1 MITIIEQI
9 ENLQELYEKDYLLW
23 LEKTIKS
30 LSDRHF
36 NQIDF
41 EHLIEELTQLGNEQ
55 KRAVESLLEQI
66 IRHLLLYQ
74 YWQSEYDRNAHH
86 WSAEIISFRNQLKRR
101 LTTNLRNHLT
111 NNLDSIYA
119 DALDYVRSKTNLNIF
134 PNNLPYTLE
143 QLLDKTYL

>member
-23 LEKTIKS
+23 LEKTIKL

-55 KRAVESLLEQI
+55 KIAVDGELI
-66 IRHLLLYQ
+66 I
-74 YWQSEYDRNAHH
+74 
-86 WSAEIISFRNQLKRR
+86 
-101 LTTNLRNHLT
+101 T
-111 NNLDSIYA
+111 
-119 DALDYVRSKTNLNIF
+119 
-134 PNNLPYTLE
+134 
-143 QLLDKTYL
+143 